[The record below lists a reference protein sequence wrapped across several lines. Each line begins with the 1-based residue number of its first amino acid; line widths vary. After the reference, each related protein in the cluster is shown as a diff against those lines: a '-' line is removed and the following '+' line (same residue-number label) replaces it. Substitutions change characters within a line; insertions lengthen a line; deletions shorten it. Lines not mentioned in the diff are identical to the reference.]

1 MLCIPM
7 TDFQRTRAMCTHAKT
22 LVAAVA
28 FTFTAPA
35 VSAGGMAESTAT
47 PQTIAPRVAAHD
59 WSGLYGG
66 VQLAYH
72 EPSGFSDAGFY
83 VDDPFEA
90 APAGGLFAGYNF
102 QTRAFVYGAEVL
114 ASFYEGENEAFP
126 GEFLEHV
133 LEVRGRAGYAFQ
145 DVLIYG
151 ALGLSS
157 QTWSDNVGDIT
168 LNGYSAAL
176 GVDYAI
182 NDAWF
187 VGGEVSYREV
197 SNARYSRHRQAGG
210 QRRGSSRA
218 GIPGPD
224 FVRGTPSSDQP
235 KTGGSNH
242 PASQSDE
249 KGT

>member
-35 VSAGGMAESTAT
+35 VSAGGLAESTAT

-197 SNARYSRHRQAGG
+197 SNDAGFG
-210 QRRGSSRA
+210 FLSNE
-218 GIPGPD
+218 II
-224 FVRGTPSSDQP
+224 VREESFRLRVGYRF
-235 KTGGSNH
+235 
-242 PASQSDE
+242 
-249 KGT
+249 